1 MPRNGGKSWS
11 ACAVCA
17 GALNHQRSESVMR
30 RQLNNDVPSGRNFE
44 MTPVIFDHCFGWLHE
59 GEPAATRGVVL
70 CQPFGRE
77 AMWVHKGW
85 RVFAEAL
92 ADSGAPTLRF
102 DYAGTGDSAG
112 ESEDGEQIERWL
124 RSIRSAIAYLKES
137 TEVTH
142 VVLCGLRLGA
152 TLAALVAA
160 EEDVDE
166 LVLLAPV
173 LSGRQYL
180 RELRLLQQN
189 WLETGGIHAK
199 APPADADYAEAV
211 GHRLIASSVAMLGKF
226 DLLRDTRLAERG
238 PRRLLVLDSYDPSR
252 SKKLVEACAAAGA
265 DAQFEAFD
273 ECVTF
278 MQESGVTETPR
289 EAIARVVD
297 WLGAPEPAESTVTES
312 TVAESTRKRP
322 EPAVLIAD
330 GVRETP
336 VIFDNGRLFGILC
349 EPEEGS
355 LSRRSVVFVNPGATH
370 RIGDARISV
379 TLARRLARQGI
390 ASLRFD
396 VATLG
401 DSAAAVDQRP
411 LSLLF
416 SRASSDD
423 VVSAAA
429 FLAERGLDN
438 VSCFAVCS
446 GAYVCLHAAPV
457 SPYIRSLMLV
467 NAPKFGFPE
476 DPMSFPVS
484 GNRPRTATSTFMRS
498 FKTASKWK
506 RVLRGQR
513 SLTPIVRAL
522 AWHLSARLKASVAYF
537 AERAIGVDSAGSRV
551 RAMVRGLGERDVKV
565 RFVYGAGD
573 PGMDEFAV
581 FFGAGGGRMRTW
593 RNVDTVRRESL
604 DHACFSYS
612 AREDMM
618 ASFIQ
623 FVQGEPARAALGALG
638 WARLRALVPR
648 FTARAGRP
656 DEMRLDM
663 HVKGLETCKE
673 MQGMESRGAVR
684 SSAYIP

>member
-1 MPRNGGKSWS
+1 
-11 ACAVCA
+11 
-17 GALNHQRSESVMR
+17 
-30 RQLNNDVPSGRNFE
+30 

-59 GEPAATRGVVL
+59 GKPAATHGVVL

-112 ESEDGEQIERWL
+112 ESEDGEQMERWL

-137 TEVTH
+137 TGVTQ

-160 EEDVDE
+160 EEEVDQ

-189 WLETGGIHAK
+189 WLETGGIHVEP
-199 APPADADYAEAV
+199 PPADADYAEAV

-226 DLLRDTRLAERG
+226 ELLRDTRLAERA

-252 SKKLVEACAAAGA
+252 SKKLVDACSAAGA
-265 DAQFEAFD
+265 EAQFEAFD
-273 ECVTF
+273 ECAAF

-289 EAIARVVD
+289 QAIARIVD
-297 WLGAPEPAESTVTES
+297 WLGVTGQAES
-312 TVAESTRKRP
+312 TVAESIGKP
-322 EPAVLIAD
+322 SESPVLIAD

-336 VIFDNGRLFGILC
+336 VVFDNGRLFGILC
-349 EPEEGS
+349 EPEEGA

-379 TLARRLARQGI
+379 TLARRLARQGF

-396 VATLG
+396 VGTLG
-401 DSAAAVDQRP
+401 DSAAPVDKRP

-416 SRASSDD
+416 SRAGCDD

-429 FLAERGLDN
+429 FLAERGFDD

-457 SPYIRSLMLV
+457 SPHIRSLVLV

-476 DPMSFPVS
+476 DPMSFAVNDS
-484 GNRPRTATSTFMRS
+484 RPRTATSTFIRS
-498 FKTASKWK
+498 FKTVGKWK

-513 SLTPIVRAL
+513 RLAPIVKEL
-522 AWHLSARLKASVAYF
+522 ARHLGARLKASVAYF
-537 AERAIGVDSAGSRV
+537 AERTIGADSAGSRV
-551 RAMVRGLGERDVKV
+551 RAMVRGLSERDVKV

-581 FFGAGGGRMRTW
+581 FFGAGGRRMRKW
-593 RNVDTVRRESL
+593 RNVETIHRDTL

-612 AREDMM
+612 AREEMM
-618 ASFIQ
+618 SSFVQ
-623 FVQGEPARAALGALG
+623 FVQGEPPQAARGGLG
-638 WARLRALVPR
+638 WASLRALLPS
-648 FTARAGRP
+648 FTAPAGRTVEMCADMP
-656 DEMRLDM
+656 RRSNRDEP
-663 HVKGLETCKE
+663 KECKE
-673 MQGMESRGAVR
+673 LQEIEGRSAMR

>member
-1 MPRNGGKSWS
+1 MK
-11 ACAVCA
+11 
-17 GALNHQRSESVMR
+17 
-30 RQLNNDVPSGRNFE
+30 
-44 MTPVIFDHCFGWLHE
+44 PVIFDECFGWLHE
-59 GEPAATRGVVL
+59 GEPAAARGVVL

-92 ADSGAPTLRF
+92 AGAGSPTLRF

-112 ESEDGEQIERWL
+112 ESEDGVQIEQWL
-124 RSIRSAIAYLKES
+124 RSIRSAIAYLKQ
-137 TEVTH
+137 TTGVTQ
-142 VVLCGLRLGA
+142 VALCGVRLGA

-160 EEDVDE
+160 EQEVDQ

-189 WLETGGIHAK
+189 WLETGGIHVTP
-199 APPADADYAEAV
+199 PPADADYAEAV
-211 GHRLIASSVAMLGKF
+211 GHRLIASSVAMLSKF
-226 DLLRDTRLAERG
+226 DLLRDTRLAERA

-252 SKKLVEACAAAGA
+252 SKKLVEACSAAGA

-273 ECVTF
+273 ECAAF

-289 EAIARVVD
+289 EAIARIVQ
-297 WLGAPEPAESTVTES
+297 WLG
-312 TVAESTRKRP
+312 VAESTAP
-322 EPAVLIAD
+322 ESTLAAAIVKSPETPLLIAD

-349 EPEEGS
+349 EPEEGTQ
-355 LSRRSVVFVNPGATH
+355 LRRSVVFVNPGATH

-379 TLARRLARQGI
+379 TLARRLARQGF

-396 VATLG
+396 VGTLG
-401 DSAAAVDQRP
+401 DSAAAVDKRP

-416 SRASSDD
+416 SRAGCDD

-429 FLAERGLDN
+429 FLAERGFDD

-446 GAYVCLHAAPV
+446 GAYVCLHAAPA
-457 SPYIRSLMLV
+457 SPHIRSLVLV

-476 DPMSFPVS
+476 DPMSFAVNDS
-484 GNRPRTATSTFMRS
+484 RPKTATSTLMRS
-498 FKTASKWK
+498 FKTAGKWK

-513 SLTPIVRAL
+513 RLTPIVKEL
-522 AWHLSARLKASVAYF
+522 ARHLGARMKASVAYL
-537 AERAIGVDSAGSRV
+537 AEQTIGVDSAGSRV

-581 FFGAGGGRMRTW
+581 FFGAFGRRMRKW
-593 RNVDTVRRESL
+593 RNVETVHRDSL

-618 ASFIQ
+618 ASFLR
-623 FVQGEPARAALGALG
+623 FMQGESPQAARSGLGR
-638 WARLRALVPR
+638 ARLRALLPR
-648 FTARAGRP
+648 FSARAGRP
-656 DEMRLDM
+656 DEM
-663 HVKGLETCKE
+663 HAKA
-673 MQGMESRGAVR
+673 MESR
-684 SSAYIP
+684 

>member
-1 MPRNGGKSWS
+1 MAEVSGC
-11 ACAVCA
+11 ACTVCA

-30 RQLNNDVPSGRNFE
+30 RQLNNDALTGRNFE

-59 GEPAATRGVVL
+59 GKPAATYGVVL

-112 ESEDGEQIERWL
+112 ESEDGEQMERWL

-137 TEVTH
+137 TGVTQ
-142 VVLCGLRLGA
+142 VALCGLRLGA
-152 TLAALVAA
+152 TLAAMVAA
-160 EEDVDE
+160 EAEVDQ

-189 WLETGGIHAK
+189 WLETGGIHVEP
-199 APPADADYAEAV
+199 PPADADYAEAV
-211 GHRLIASSVAMLGKF
+211 GHRLIASSVAMLSKF
-226 DLLRDTRLAERG
+226 ELLRDTRLAERA

-252 SKKLVEACAAAGA
+252 SKKLVDACSAAGA

-273 ECVTF
+273 ECAAF

-289 EAIARVVD
+289 QAIARIVE
-297 WLGAPEPAESTVTES
+297 WLGVTGQAESPI
-312 TVAESTRKRP
+312 AESVAKP
-322 EPAVLIAD
+322 SESPVLIAD

-336 VIFDNGRLFGILC
+336 VVFDNGRLFGILC
-349 EPEEGS
+349 EPEEGV

-379 TLARRLARQGI
+379 TLARRLARQGF

-396 VATLG
+396 VGTLG
-401 DSAAAVDQRP
+401 DSAAPVDKRP

-416 SRASSDD
+416 SRAGCDD

-429 FLAERGLDN
+429 FLAERGFDE

-457 SPYIRSLMLV
+457 SPHIRSLVLV
-467 NAPKFGFPE
+467 NAPKFDFPE
-476 DPMSFPVS
+476 DPMSFAVND
-484 GNRPRTATSTFMRS
+484 NRPRTATSTFMRS
-498 FKTASKWK
+498 FKTVGKWK

-513 SLTPIVRAL
+513 RLAPIVNEL
-522 AWHLSARLKASVAYF
+522 ARHLGARLKASVAYF
-537 AERAIGVDSAGSRV
+537 AERTIGADSAGSRV
-551 RAMVRGLGERDVKV
+551 RAMVRGLSERDVKI

-581 FFGAGGGRMRTW
+581 FFGAGGRRMRKW
-593 RNVDTVRRESL
+593 RNVETVHRETL

-612 AREDMM
+612 AREEMM
-618 ASFIQ
+618 ASFVQ
-623 FVQGEPARAALGALG
+623 FVQGEPPQAARGGLG
-638 WARLRALVPR
+638 WARLRALLPS

-656 DEMRLDM
+656 VEMRTDM
-663 HVKGLETCKE
+663 ARRSNRDEPKECKE
-673 MQGMESRGAVR
+673 LQEIEGRGAMR
-684 SSAYIP
+684 SSAYRP

>member
-1 MPRNGGKSWS
+1 
-11 ACAVCA
+11 
-17 GALNHQRSESVMR
+17 MR
-30 RQLNNDVPSGRNFE
+30 RQLNNDALSGRNFE
-44 MTPVIFDHCFGWLHE
+44 MTPIIFDHCFGWLHE
-59 GEPAATRGVVL
+59 GGPAATRGVVL

-92 ADSGAPTLRF
+92 ADSGTPALRF

-137 TEVTH
+137 TGVTQ

-160 EEDVDE
+160 DEEVDQ

-189 WLETGGIHAK
+189 WLETGGIHVAP
-199 APPADADYAEAV
+199 PPADADYAEAV
-211 GHRLIASSVAMLGKF
+211 GHRLIASSVAMLSKF
-226 DLLRDTRLAERG
+226 DLLRDARLAERA

-252 SKKLVEACAAAGA
+252 SKKLVEACHAAGA
-265 DAQFEAFD
+265 DAQFEPFD
-273 ECVTF
+273 ECAAF

-289 EAIARVVD
+289 QAIARIVE
-297 WLGAPEPAESTVTES
+297 WLGVTEQAESTVAASIAKPSES
-312 TVAESTRKRP
+312 P
-322 EPAVLIAD
+322 VLVAD

-349 EPEEGS
+349 EPEERAQ
-355 LSRRSVVFVNPGATH
+355 SRRSVVFVNPGATH

-379 TLARRLARQGI
+379 TLARRLARQGF

-396 VATLG
+396 IGTLG
-401 DSAAAVDQRP
+401 DSAAVVDKRP

-416 SRASSDD
+416 SRSGCDD

-429 FLAERGLDN
+429 FLAERGFDD

-457 SPYIRSLMLV
+457 SPHIRSLVLV

-476 DPMSFPVS
+476 DPMSFAAND
-484 GNRPRTATSTFMRS
+484 NRPKTATSTFMRS

-513 SLTPIVRAL
+513 RLTPIVKELTRRL
-522 AWHLSARLKASVAYF
+522 GARLKASAAYF
-537 AERAIGVDSAGSRV
+537 AECTIGVDSSGSRV
-551 RAMVRGLGERDVKV
+551 RAMVRQLGERDVKV

-581 FFGAGGGRMRTW
+581 FFGAGGRRMRKW
-593 RNVDTVRRESL
+593 RNVETVHHDTL

-612 AREDMM
+612 AREEMM
-618 ASFIQ
+618 ASFVQ
-623 FVQGEPARAALGALG
+623 FVQGEPPQAARGGIG
-638 WARLRALVPR
+638 WARLGALLPR
-648 FTARAGRP
+648 FTARATAHAIAHTNRP
-656 DEMRLDM
+656 DEMPTDM
-663 HVKGLETCKE
+663 HAKAL
-673 MQGMESRGAVR
+673 ESR
-684 SSAYIP
+684 

>member
-1 MPRNGGKSWS
+1 
-11 ACAVCA
+11 
-17 GALNHQRSESVMR
+17 MR
-30 RQLNNDVPSGRNFE
+30 RQLNNDTLTGCNFE

-59 GEPAATRGVVL
+59 GKPAATHGVVL

-112 ESEDGEQIERWL
+112 ESEDGEQMGRWL

-137 TEVTH
+137 TGVTQ

-160 EEDVDE
+160 EEEVDQ

-189 WLETGGIHAK
+189 WLETGGIHVDP
-199 APPADADYAEAV
+199 PPADADYAEAV
-211 GHRLIASSVAMLGKF
+211 GHRLIASSVAMLSKF
-226 DLLRDTRLAERG
+226 ELLRDTRLAERA

-252 SKKLVEACAAAGA
+252 SKKLVDACSAAGA

-273 ECVTF
+273 ECAAF

-289 EAIARVVD
+289 QAIARIVD
-297 WLGAPEPAESTVTES
+297 WLGVTGQADS
-312 TVAESTRKRP
+312 TVAESIGKP
-322 EPAVLIAD
+322 SESPVLIAD

-336 VIFDNGRLFGILC
+336 VVFDDGRLFGILC
-349 EPEEGS
+349 EPEEGA

-379 TLARRLARQGI
+379 TLARRLARQGF

-396 VATLG
+396 VGTLG
-401 DSAAAVDQRP
+401 DSAAPVDKRP

-416 SRASSDD
+416 SRAGCDD

-429 FLAERGLDN
+429 FLAERGFGE

-457 SPYIRSLMLV
+457 SPHIRSLVLV

-476 DPMSFPVS
+476 DPMSFAVND
-484 GNRPRTATSTFMRS
+484 NRPRTATSTFMRS
-498 FKTASKWK
+498 FKTVGKWK

-513 SLTPIVRAL
+513 RLAPIVKEL
-522 AWHLSARLKASVAYF
+522 ARHLGARLKASVAYF
-537 AERAIGVDSAGSRV
+537 AERTIGADSAGSRV
-551 RAMVRGLGERDVKV
+551 RAMVRGLSERDVKV

-581 FFGAGGGRMRTW
+581 FFGAGGRRMRKW
-593 RNVDTVRRESL
+593 RNVETIHRDTL

-612 AREDMM
+612 AREEMM
-618 ASFIQ
+618 SSFVQ
-623 FVQGEPARAALGALG
+623 FVQGEPPQAARGGLG
-638 WARLRALVPR
+638 WARLRALLPS

-656 DEMRLDM
+656 VETRTDMPRRSNRDEP
-663 HVKGLETCKE
+663 EECKE
-673 MQGMESRGAVR
+673 LQEIEGRSAMR

>member
-1 MPRNGGKSWS
+1 
-11 ACAVCA
+11 
-17 GALNHQRSESVMR
+17 
-30 RQLNNDVPSGRNFE
+30 

-137 TEVTH
+137 TGVTQ

-160 EEDVDE
+160 EDDVDE

-189 WLETGGIHAK
+189 WLETGGIHVEP
-199 APPADADYAEAV
+199 PPADADYAEAV

-226 DLLRDTRLAERG
+226 ELLRDTRLAERA

-252 SKKLVEACAAAGA
+252 SKKLVEACSAAGA

-273 ECVTF
+273 ECVAF

-289 EAIARVVD
+289 QAIARVVE
-297 WLGAPEPAESTVTES
+297 WLGAPELAESTVTES
-312 TVAESTRKRP
+312 TTKLP
-322 EPAVLIAD
+322 EPPVLIVE

-349 EPEEGS
+349 EPEEGA

-396 VATLG
+396 VGTLG
-401 DSAAAVDQRP
+401 DSAAAVDKRP

-416 SRASSDD
+416 SRASCDD

-429 FLAERGLDN
+429 FLAERGFDD

-446 GAYVCLHAAPV
+446 GAYVCLHAASV
-457 SPYIRSLMLV
+457 SPHIRSLVLV

-476 DPMSFPVS
+476 DPMSFDGN
-484 GNRPRTATSTFMRS
+484 GNRPKTATSTFMRS
-498 FKTASKWK
+498 FKIASKWK

-513 SLTPIVRAL
+513 SLAPIVKAL

-537 AERAIGVDSAGSRV
+537 AERTIGVDSAGSRV

-581 FFGAGGGRMRTW
+581 FFGAGGRRMRKW
-593 RNVDTVRRESL
+593 RNVETIHRDSL

-612 AREDMM
+612 AREEMM

-623 FVQGEPARAALGALG
+623 FVQAEPPQAARGGLG
-638 WARLRALVPR
+638 WARLRALLPR

-656 DEMRLDM
+656 DEMRTDM
-663 HVKGLETCKE
+663 HAKAFENAMNTCKDLQE
-673 MQGMESRGAVR
+673 IESRGVMR

>member
-1 MPRNGGKSWS
+1 
-11 ACAVCA
+11 
-17 GALNHQRSESVMR
+17 MR
-30 RQLNNDVPSGRNFE
+30 RQLNNDAPSGRNIE

-59 GEPAATRGVVL
+59 GQPHATRGVVL

-92 ADSGAPTLRF
+92 ADSGMPTLRF

-112 ESEDGEQIERWL
+112 ESEDGEQVERWL
-124 RSIRSAIAYLKES
+124 QSIRSAIACLKES
-137 TEVTH
+137 TGVTQ

-160 EEDVDE
+160 EQEVDQ

-189 WLETGGIHAK
+189 WLETGGIHVTP
-199 APPADADYAEAV
+199 PPADADYAEAV
-211 GHRLIASSVAMLGKF
+211 GHRLIASSVAMLSKF
-226 DLLRDTRLAERG
+226 DLLRDTRLAERA

-252 SKKLVEACAAAGA
+252 SKKLVEACSAAGA

-273 ECVTF
+273 ECTAF

-289 EAIARVVD
+289 EAIARIVQ
-297 WLGAPEPAESTVTES
+297 WLG
-312 TVAESTRKRP
+312 VAESTAP
-322 EPAVLIAD
+322 ESTLAAAIVKSPETPLLIAD

-349 EPEEGS
+349 EPEEGTQ
-355 LSRRSVVFVNPGATH
+355 SRRSVVFVNPGATH

-379 TLARRLARQGI
+379 TLARRLARQGF

-396 VATLG
+396 VGTLG
-401 DSAAAVDQRP
+401 DSAAAVDKRP

-416 SRASSDD
+416 SRAGCDD

-429 FLAERGLDN
+429 FLAERGFDD

-446 GAYVCLHAAPV
+446 GAYVCLHAAPA
-457 SPYIRSLMLV
+457 SPHIRSLVLV

-476 DPMSFPVS
+476 DPMSFAVNDS
-484 GNRPRTATSTFMRS
+484 RPKTATSTLMRS
-498 FKTASKWK
+498 FKTAGKWK

-513 SLTPIVRAL
+513 RLTPIVKEL
-522 AWHLSARLKASVAYF
+522 ARHLGARMKASVAYL
-537 AERAIGVDSAGSRV
+537 AEQTIGVDSAGSRV

-581 FFGAGGGRMRTW
+581 FFGAFGRRMRKW
-593 RNVDTVRRESL
+593 RNVETVHRDSL

-618 ASFIQ
+618 ASFLR
-623 FVQGEPARAALGALG
+623 FMQGESPQAARSGLGR
-638 WARLRALVPR
+638 ARLRALLPR
-648 FTARAGRP
+648 FSARAGRP
-656 DEMRLDM
+656 DEM
-663 HVKGLETCKE
+663 HAKA
-673 MQGMESRGAVR
+673 MESR
-684 SSAYIP
+684 

>member
-1 MPRNGGKSWS
+1 
-11 ACAVCA
+11 
-17 GALNHQRSESVMR
+17 
-30 RQLNNDVPSGRNFE
+30 

-59 GEPAATRGVVL
+59 GEPAGNLSATRGVVL

-137 TEVTH
+137 TGVTQ

-160 EEDVDE
+160 EEEVDQ

-189 WLETGGIHAK
+189 WLETGGIHVEP
-199 APPADADYAEAV
+199 PPADAAYAEVV
-211 GHRLIASSVAMLGKF
+211 GHRLIASSVATLSKF
-226 DLLRDTRLAERG
+226 DLLRDARLAERA

-252 SKKLVEACAAAGA
+252 SKKLVEACSAAGA

-273 ECVTF
+273 ECAAF

-289 EAIARVVD
+289 QAIARIVE
-297 WLGAPEPAESTVTES
+297 WLGVAEPAESTA
-312 TVAESTRKRP
+312 AESTATASIAERRGP
-322 EPAVLIAD
+322 PVLTAD

-349 EPEEGS
+349 EPEEGTQ
-355 LSRRSVVFVNPGATH
+355 LRRSVVFVNPGATH

-379 TLARRLARQGI
+379 TLARRLARQGY

-396 VATLG
+396 VGTLG
-401 DSAAAVDQRP
+401 DSAAVVDKRP

-416 SRASSDD
+416 SRASCDD

-429 FLAERGLDN
+429 FLAARGFDD

-446 GAYVCLHAAPV
+446 GAYICLHAAPV
-457 SPYIRSLMLV
+457 SPHIRSLVLV

-476 DPMSFPVS
+476 DPMSFAVND
-484 GNRPRTATSTFMRS
+484 NRPKTASSTFIRS
-498 FKTASKWK
+498 FKTMSKWK

-513 SLTPIVRAL
+513 RL
-522 AWHLSARLKASVAYF
+522 APVVKELARHLSARLKASVAYF
-537 AERAIGVDSAGSRV
+537 AERTIGVDSAGSRV

-581 FFGAGGGRMRTW
+581 FFGAHGRRMRKW
-593 RNVDTVRRESL
+593 RNVETIHRDSL

-612 AREDMM
+612 AREEMM
-618 ASFIQ
+618 ASFLR
-623 FVQGEPARAALGALG
+623 FVQGEPPQAARGGLG
-638 WARLRALVPR
+638 WARLRALRPR

-656 DEMRLDM
+656 DEMLTDM
-663 HVKGLETCKE
+663 RAGAL
-673 MQGMESRGAVR
+673 ESR
-684 SSAYIP
+684 

>member
-1 MPRNGGKSWS
+1 
-11 ACAVCA
+11 
-17 GALNHQRSESVMR
+17 MR
-30 RQLNNDVPSGRNFE
+30 RQLNNDAPSGRNFE

-59 GEPAATRGVVL
+59 GEPQGKPTATRGVVL

-85 RVFAEAL
+85 RVFAEAI

-137 TEVTH
+137 TGVTR

-160 EEDVDE
+160 EQEVDQ

-189 WLETGGIHAK
+189 WLETGGIHVTP
-199 APPADADYAEAV
+199 PPADADYAEAV
-211 GHRLIASSVAMLGKF
+211 GHRLIASSVAMLSKF
-226 DLLRDTRLAERG
+226 DLLRDTRLAEQP

-252 SKKLVEACAAAGA
+252 SKKLVEACSAAGA

-273 ECVTF
+273 ECAAF
-278 MQESGVTETPR
+278 MQESGVTETPQQ
-289 EAIARVVD
+289 AIARIVE
-297 WLGAPEPAESTVTES
+297 WLGVTEPAESKAAEFTVPES
-312 TVAESTRKRP
+312 IVKSPDTP
-322 EPAVLIAD
+322 VLIAD

-349 EPEEGS
+349 EPEQGTQ
-355 LSRRSVVFVNPGATH
+355 SRRSVVFVNPGATH

-379 TLARRLARQGI
+379 TLARRLARQGF

-396 VATLG
+396 VGTLG
-401 DSAAAVDQRP
+401 DSAAAVDKRP

-416 SRASSDD
+416 SRAGCDD

-429 FLAERGLDN
+429 FLAERGFDD

-457 SPYIRSLMLV
+457 SPHIRSLVLV

-476 DPMSFPVS
+476 DPMSFAMND
-484 GNRPRTATSTFMRS
+484 NRPKTATSTLMRS
-498 FKTASKWK
+498 FKTAGKWK

-513 SLTPIVRAL
+513 RLAPIVKEL
-522 AWHLSARLKASVAYF
+522 ARHLGARMKASVAYL
-537 AERAIGVDSAGSRV
+537 AEQTIGVDSAGSRV

-581 FFGAGGGRMRTW
+581 FFGAGGRRMRKW
-593 RNVDTVRRESL
+593 RNVETVHRDSL

-618 ASFIQ
+618 VSFLR
-623 FVQGEPARAALGALG
+623 FVQGETPQAARCGLG
-638 WARLRALVPR
+638 WARLRALLPR
-648 FTARAGRP
+648 FAARAVRP
-656 DEMRLDM
+656 DELHTEM
-663 HVKGLETCKE
+663 HAEA
-673 MQGMESRGAVR
+673 MESR
-684 SSAYIP
+684 